1 MSHMKVMLVMGAMV
15 MTSLYVSCSSDSS
28 DGLSGGSTT
37 RMQGFVG
44 QIGIGDIPQWL
55 VDYVKQREAAIKA
68 YSMEELVYQG
78 VWEGQ
83 TIYYIDNPTASSLGA
98 SYYRADGT
106 TLANDPESTDRII
119 RDRTVEWSCI
129 YVIKGDPGQY
139 EALHPR
145 IYPAGDVVLQ
155 ASGLFD
161 SLSQND
167 ALYIINSAEE
177 LAELCSGKGSM
188 PEIDFGKYTLIAGR
202 IHMFSIY
209 SIAGQFLEKVEKD
222 GDKLRFV
229 LEFRLHE
236 QTAPDA
242 GNIMMDFCALYDKL
256 DKPQVSGHR
265 VTFATTQ

>member
-1 MSHMKVMLVMGAMV
+1 MRLMKAMLVMGAMV
-15 MTSLYVSCSSDSS
+15 MTSLCVSCSSDSS
-28 DGLSGGSTT
+28 DGLLGGSSTL
-37 RMQGFVG
+37 RQSFVG
-44 QIGIGDIPQWL
+44 QIGISDIPQWL
-55 VDYVKQREAAIKA
+55 VDYVKQREAAIEP

-83 TIYYIDNPTASSLGA
+83 TIYRIDNPTASSIGA

-119 RDRTVEWSCI
+119 HDKTVGWSCI
-129 YVIKGDPGQY
+129 YVIKGDPEQY
-139 EALHPR
+139 EARHPR
-145 IYPAGDVVLQ
+145 IYPAGDVDLQ
-155 ASGLFD
+155 ASGLFS

-177 LAELCSGKGSM
+177 LAELCSGKGSI

-202 IHMFSIY
+202 INMFSIY

-222 GDKLRFV
+222 ADKLYFV
-229 LEFRLHE
+229 LEFKQHE
-236 QTAPDA
+236 KIDSNAE
-242 GNIMMDFCALYDKL
+242 NCMMDFCSLYDKL
-256 DKPQVSGHR
+256 DKSQVCGHR